1 MITPHALPTS
11 LLEAWDISAADL
23 IADTHSSL
31 VFRARRGPESVVIKC
46 LKPEGHGER
55 PGMDFLEWR
64 EGHGA
69 VQLLQRIGD
78 ACMMVDAG
86 TRTLRDYLH
95 IHGDEAASVVVL
107 DVLTRLHAP
116 SAKPRP
122 TTLVPLE
129 RHFRSLFEL
138 VGTARNPEIG
148 DLAGWAAHE
157 ALDLLAHQH
166 GVRPLHGD
174 LHHDNIVGD
183 AAGDWR
189 AIDPQGLHGD
199 PVYDVSNIYGNPLG
213 GRAIILDPQRIIRL
227 TMTFASHFGC
237 APRKV
242 LRYAAVHAM
251 LSVAWT
257 LDRTVTQSGEENLS
271 ERLAFARIAQSLLI
285 EQFVD

>member
-1 MITPHALPTS
+1 M
-11 LLEAWDISAADL
+11 
-23 IADTHSSL
+23 
-31 VFRARRGPESVVIKC
+31 RAGQTVIVKC

-55 PGMDFLEWR
+55 PGMDFLDWR

-69 VQLLQRIGD
+69 VRLLGRIGD
-78 ACMMVDAG
+78 ACLMADAG
-86 TRTLRDYLH
+86 TLTLRDYLH
-95 IHGDEAASVVVL
+95 KHGDEAATAIVVSVIE
-107 DVLTRLHAP
+107 RLHAP
-116 SAKPRP
+116 SEKPRP
-122 TTLVPLE
+122 ATLVPLE

-138 VGTARNPEIG
+138 AGKTGKPEIT
-148 DLAGWAAHE
+148 DLAGWAAYE
-157 ALDLLAHQH
+157 AIDLMAHQQDA
-166 GVRPLHGD
+166 RPLHGD

-183 AAGDWR
+183 AAGEWR

-213 GRAIILDPQRIIRL
+213 GRDIILDPQRIIRL
-227 TMTFASHFGC
+227 TQTFACHFGC
-237 APRKV
+237 SPRKV

-271 ERLAFARIAQSLLI
+271 ERLSFARIAQSLLV